1 MAETK
6 SKKASNAQSDEKP
19 TAIIAYKGFDK
30 DLRCRGFQFEVG
42 KTYTVDGEIVACSN
56 GFHACTNPLDVWNY
70 YPIINDDG
78 ELNRFAVVT
87 QGGALSR
94 NNDADSKVAS
104 ASITIDIELSLPA
117 FIKHTIDFVV
127 DLTKSDA
134 SSGDYAT
141 NASSGDYAKNA
152 SSGYNAKNASSG
164 YNATNASSGYNAT
177 NASSG
182 DNATNASS
190 GYNATNASSGDY
202 ATNASSGDNA
212 KNASSGNYAK
222 NASSGDYA
230 KNASSGDYAKNASSG
245 DNATNASSGYNA
257 TNASSGNYATNAS
270 SGYNATN
277 ASSGDYATNASSGDN
292 AKNASSGNYAKNASS
307 GNYGRNSASGANSV
321 IMSAGVGTLNKGP
334 VGTWIGAAEYDD
346 SGNCIGIVRGC
357 VGQDGIEPD
366 TWYIARGGKLAKVE
380 G

>member
-117 FIKHTIDFVV
+117 FIKRAIDFVV

-141 NASSGDYAKNA
+141 NASSGD
-152 SSGYNAKNASSG
+152 
-164 YNATNASSGYNAT
+164 NATNASSGYN
-177 NASSG
+177 
-182 DNATNASS
+182 
-190 GYNATNASSGDY
+190 
-202 ATNASSGDNA
+202 
-212 KNASSGNYAK
+212 AK

>member
-141 NASSGDYAKNA
+141 NASSGDN
-152 SSGYNAKNASSG
+152 
-164 YNATNASSGYNAT
+164 
-177 NASSG
+177 
-182 DNATNASS
+182 
-190 GYNATNASSGDY
+190 
-202 ATNASSGDNA
+202 
-212 KNASSGNYAK
+212 
-222 NASSGDYA
+222 
-230 KNASSGDYAKNASSG
+230 
-245 DNATNASSGYNA
+245 
-257 TNASSGNYATNAS
+257 
-270 SGYNATN
+270 
-277 ASSGDYATNASSGDN
+277 
-292 AKNASSGNYAKNASS
+292 AKNASS